1 MIEFSRSSGPVSED
15 DAKMNVRVVGV
26 GGAGSNVIDRIAVDG
41 GEQENL
47 ILCNTDVRALT
58 TSIAGTKI
66 QLGKSLTMGLG
77 CGGDPELGREAAL
90 QATDEIRQA
99 VRGADMIFVCAGLGG
114 GTGSGAAPVIAKL
127 AREEGCFVVVFA
139 TMPFRFEG
147 RRRLQQANMA
157 LSELKDSA
165 HALLTFENDRMGEL
179 IVPKDGVRQAFA
191 AADKTICQSIRAICS
206 LVEQPGMVRIGMDD
220 LLAVLKGKD
229 SRCLFG
235 FGQASGKDRVK
246 RSVRAALD
254 NPLLDRGELLSE
266 GANVLVHI
274 SGGENLKLAEVE
286 DVMNALGEHV
296 DDSAQL
302 LFGVS
307 TSKSLEESLCV
318 AIISSV
324 DREKLAATKA
334 AREKAEKD
342 KKAAEERAAE
352 EKRLAEEKKKALEAR
367 QAEEARQKKEAERL
381 EKERVA
387 AAAAEAA
394 ERARKAAEQARLEAE
409 RAEEE
414 AKAEA
419 EAAAAE
425 LESIDE
431 AEEEDEVRPT
441 PSVMTV
447 VPPNESQPE
456 EEEPELISESPEP
469 EPVAAEPAEIKPI
482 EAPKP
487 ELVEVEAQA
496 EEEEGEEEPVQETKL
511 SHPPLEPTIS
521 SLKPPPKPNLE
532 QTGPVPIVKPSIFS
546 IVDGPETETPK
557 PAPKPSHPKVKIEFT
572 EDDEVDPSGE
582 AASSP
587 TITLQPV
594 EPSVAS
600 SDPVD
605 EAPEEEPEAELAV
618 AENQA
623 SPAPAEPVSGPVA
636 VAGPHSNG
644 NGAVAPGKS
653 GANQQLL
660 DFDAPSRGRFDKG
673 EPTIVDG
680 EDLDVPTFLRK
691 KKRAG

>member
-1 MIEFSRSSGPVSED
+1 MIEFTRSSGPVSEE

-41 GEQENL
+41 SAQENL

-58 TSIAGTKI
+58 TSIAGVKI

-99 VRGADMIFVCAGLGG
+99 VNGADMIFVCVGLGG
-114 GTGSGAAPVIAKL
+114 GTGSGAAPVIAKI

-157 LSELKDSA
+157 LSELKGSA

-229 SRCLFG
+229 TRCLFG

-286 DVMNALGEHV
+286 DVMTALGEHV

-307 TSKSLEESLCV
+307 TSKALEESLCV

-324 DREKLAATKA
+324 DRERLAASKN
-334 AREKAEKD
+334 AREAAEKAKKAEE
-342 KKAAEERAAE
+342 ARLQEEAHQAE
-352 EKRLAEEKKKALEAR
+352 LQKKALEA
-367 QAEEARQKKEAERL
+367 QQVEEARAQKEAERA
-381 EKERVA
+381 EKEHA
-387 AAAAEAA
+387 ALAAAEAA
-394 ERARKAAEQARLEAE
+394 QRAAQAAVEARKEAE

-414 AKAEA
+414 LRVREEAETEAESAA
-419 EAAAAE
+419 EAAA
-425 LESIDE
+425 DF
-431 AEEEDEVRPT
+431 AEEEEAPEA

-447 VPPNESQPE
+447 VAPNEAE
-456 EEEPELISESPEP
+456 F
-469 EPVAAEPAEIKPI
+469 EPVSEI
-482 EAPKP
+482 
-487 ELVEVEAQA
+487 A
-496 EEEEGEEEPVQETKL
+496 EEEEAEPSGFDDSFGQ
-511 SHPPLEPTIS
+511 SDPEPESEAESTPVARVKHTPVIS
-521 SLKPPPKPNLE
+521 QTVSELKPPVRPSFE
-532 QTGPVPIVKPSIFS
+532 ETGRVPIVKPSIFS
-546 IVDGPETETPK
+546 IVDDTSPK
-557 PAPKPSHPKVKIEFT
+557 TSTPKPSHPKVKIEFA
-572 EDDEVDPSGE
+572 DEEESDVPGDP
-582 AASSP
+582 APSP

-594 EPSVAS
+594 EPSVALQ
-600 SDPVD
+600 DAD
-605 EAPEEEPEAELAV
+605 AFDQAPEEEPEAQLAGV
-618 AENQA
+618 DNQL
-623 SPAPAEPVSGPVA
+623 SPAPSEPVEVA
-636 VAGPHSNG
+636 PLVGVPDSNG
-644 NGAVAPGKS
+644 SSASPTLAKVGT
-653 GANQQLL
+653 NQQLL
-660 DFDAPSRGRFDKG
+660 DFDSPSRGRFDKG

-680 EDLDVPTFLRK
+680 EDLDIPTFLRK